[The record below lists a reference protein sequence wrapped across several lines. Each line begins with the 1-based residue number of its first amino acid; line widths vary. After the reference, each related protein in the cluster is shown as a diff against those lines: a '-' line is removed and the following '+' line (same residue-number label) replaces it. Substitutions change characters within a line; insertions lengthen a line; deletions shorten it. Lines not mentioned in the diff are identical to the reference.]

1 MMYALDM
8 TNPTMRPQ
16 LELIVPVSE
25 DILDL
30 TKAEVQTIMKNLNA
44 AVHNQIHKIRQQ
56 RLQDLL
62 ADVAQQPEAR

>member
-1 MMYALDM
+1 M

-30 TKAEVQTIMKNLNA
+30 TQAEITLMMKRLETA
-44 AVHNQIHKIRQQ
+44 IHNQIHKIRQQ

-62 ADVAQQPEAR
+62 ADVAQLEAR